1 VKYDRI
7 LIRYGELST
16 KGRNRKHFITH
27 LKRNIREVLKEFK
40 DIHIQGG
47 HDRMYILLN
56 GEDSNPIIQKL
67 STVFGIQSFS
77 LAVRSERNLQD
88 IQQVGLSLVK
98 QIFKPGNTFKVTTR
112 RGDKSFEYDT
122 NDINHAVGGHILQN
136 IEDIKVDVKNPDI
149 NLLVDVR
156 PDAIYLPCDIIQ
168 GAGGLPVGSSGKA
181 MLMLSGGIDSPV
193 AGYLTMK
200 RGVQI
205 EAVHFQS
212 PPYTSERAKQKT
224 IDLAKKIS
232 AYSGYVKM
240 HFVPFTKIQET
251 IRKHIPEG
259 YTMTATRR
267 MMLRIT
273 DEIRR
278 KNDGLAIVTG
288 ESLGQV
294 ASQTLESMLAIND
307 VTVTPILRPLISMDK
322 LEIIDIAKKI
332 DTFEISSLPYE
343 DCCTIFTPPSPK
355 TRPKLSKIQYYESDF
370 DFGPLLE
377 EAVNN
382 VETIIV
388 NNEDSIE
395 NEEFADLL

>member
-1 VKYDRI
+1 MKYDRI

-27 LKRNIREVLKEFK
+27 LKRNIRESLK
-40 DIHIQGG
+40 DLTNIHIQGG

-56 GEDSNPIIQKL
+56 GEDSEPIMEKL
-67 STVFGIQSFS
+67 SSIFGIQSFS
-77 LAVRSERNLQD
+77 LAVRTDRDIQQ
-88 IQQVGLSLVK
+88 IQQVGLSLVE

-112 RGDKSFEYDT
+112 RGDKTFEYDT
-122 NDINHAVGGHILQN
+122 NDINHAVGGHILKN
-136 IEDIKVDVKNPDI
+136 IENIKVDVKNPDI

-156 PDAIYLPCDIIQ
+156 PDAIYLSCGVIQ

-200 RGVQI
+200 RGVQV

-212 PPYTSERAKQKT
+212 PPFTSERAKQKT

-232 AYSGYVKM
+232 AYSGNVKM

-251 IRKHIPEG
+251 IHKHIPEG
-259 YTMTATRR
+259 YSMTATRR

-307 VTVTPILRPLISMDK
+307 VTSTPILRPLISMDK

-332 DTFEISSLPYE
+332 DTFDISSLPFE

-355 TRPKLSKIQYYESDF
+355 TRPKLSKIQYYESNVDF
-370 DFGPLLE
+370 DMLIE

-382 VETIIV
+382 VETIV
-388 NNEDSIE
+388 VSNEDPIKDE
-395 NEEFADLL
+395 QFFDLL

>member
-1 VKYDRI
+1 MNYDRI

-40 DIHIQGG
+40 NIHIQGG

-56 GEDSNPIIQKL
+56 GENSTPILEKL
-67 STVFGIQSFS
+67 SAVFGIQSFS
-77 LAVRSERNLQD
+77 LAVRTEKTIQD
-88 IQQVGLSLVK
+88 IQQVGLSLVE
-98 QIFKPGNTFKVTTR
+98 QIFKPGKTFKVTTR

-122 NDINHAVGGHILQN
+122 NDINHAVGGHILKN
-136 IEDIKVDVKNPDI
+136 IENIKVDVKNPDI

-156 PDAIYLPCDIIQ
+156 PDAIYLSCEVIQ

-200 RGVQI
+200 RGVQV

-212 PPYTSERAKQKT
+212 PPFTSERAKQKT

-251 IRKHIPEG
+251 IHKQIPEG
-259 YTMTATRR
+259 YSMTATRR

-278 KNDGLAIVTG
+278 RNDGLAIVTG

-294 ASQTLESMLAIND
+294 ASQTLESMIAIND
-307 VTVTPILRPLISMDK
+307 VTTTPILRPLISMDK
-322 LEIIDIAKKI
+322 LEIIDIAKNI
-332 DTFEISSLPYE
+332 DTFDISSLPYE

-355 TRPKLSKIQYYESDF
+355 TRPKLSKIQYYESDIDF
-370 DFGPLLE
+370 DTLIE

-388 NNEDSIE
+388 SNEDPIKSE
-395 NEEFADLL
+395 QFTDLL